1 MWAINVW
8 IPSLISNFRSKKDYM
23 KESNTK
29 KLFEELEKNMK
40 AVGIRTQ
47 DLGLEEKITL
57 EYF

>member
-29 KLFEELEKNMK
+29 KLFEELEKKHESGRN
-40 AVGIRTQ
+40 
-47 DLGLEEKITL
+47 
-57 EYF
+57 